1 MSDPRSQT
9 LFLDSIIEYLPAMI
23 FVKDA
28 RDLRFERFNRAG
40 EELLG
45 LSREQLIGRTDYDF
59 FPKEQADFFVAK
71 DREVLRR
78 KTLEDIPEEPIAT
91 PRGTRWL
98 HTRKIPI
105 LGQDGEPTHLLG
117 VSIDITERKE
127 AEALLRASHADLERK
142 VIERTVELRRTEE
155 QLRHSQKMEAIGRLA
170 GGIAHDFNNLLTVI
184 LGYSSLLLKRLPKE
198 DALRGSVEEVHRAG
212 GRAAELTHQ
221 LLAFSRQQVLTFR
234 VIDPGDVVRGI
245 ERILKRILGEDIEIR
260 IRHGASAARV
270 KADAVQLE
278 QVLMNLVVNARDAMP
293 RGGRLTIE
301 TAVRQV
307 GQPEA
312 GTRLGIR
319 PGTYATLAVSDTGVG
334 MDKAVL
340 GRIFEPFFTTKEK
353 GKGTGLGLSTAF
365 GIVRQSDGAIAV
377 ASEPGKGSTFT
388 IYLPVTEEA
397 EEKAPAS
404 LAVAGEARGT
414 ETILLVEDEDQVRAM
429 TGNILAERG
438 YRVIS
443 TARASAAMAEAQSFE
458 GPIHLLLTDVIMPE
472 TGGRLLAQEL
482 LSIRPDMR
490 VLFMSGY
497 TDDAMV
503 RYGVLES
510 GLAFLQKPF
519 TPEDLAR
526 RVRETLD
533 TPAGEGKG
541 GGS

>member
-1 MSDPRSQT
+1 MDSRSLT
-9 LFLDSIIEYLPAMI
+9 LFLDSIIEHLPAMI

-45 LSREQLIGRTDYDF
+45 LSREALIGKTDYDF

-105 LGQDGEPTHLLG
+105 LGPDGEPTHLLG
-117 VSIDITERKE
+117 VSIDITDRKE
-127 AEALLRASHADLERK
+127 AEAALRASHADLERK
-142 VIERTVELRRTEE
+142 VVERTTELRRTEE
-155 QLRHSQKMEAIGRLA
+155 QLRQSQKMEAIGRLA

-184 LGYSSLLLKRLPKE
+184 LGYSSLVLKKLPKE

-221 LLAFSRQQVLTFR
+221 LLAFSRQQVLQFR
-234 VIDPGDVVRGI
+234 VIELGEVVRGI
-245 ERILKRILGEDIEIR
+245 ERILKRILGEDVEIR
-260 IRHGASAARV
+260 IRHGAVAARV
-270 KADAVQLE
+270 KADPVQLE

-293 RGGRLTIE
+293 RGGRLAIE
-301 TAVRQV
+301 TAVAELRE
-307 GQPEA
+307 PEA
-312 GTRLGIR
+312 GALGVR
-319 PGTYATLAVSDTGVG
+319 PGPYVALSVADTGIG

-365 GIVRQSDGAIAV
+365 GIVRQTGGAIAV
-377 ASEPGKGSTFT
+377 SSEPGRGSTFT
-388 IYLPVTEEA
+388 VYLPLTQEA
-397 EEKAPAS
+397 EAKAPQPQAG
-404 LAVAGEARGT
+404 AVEARGT
-414 ETILLVEDEDQVRAM
+414 ETILLVEDEEQVRGM
-429 TGNILAERG
+429 TARILEERG

-443 TARASAAMAEAQSFE
+443 TRRASEAMAQAAAEK
-458 GPIHLLLTDVIMPE
+458 GTIHLLLTDVIMPE
-472 TGGRLLAQEL
+472 TGGRLLAEEMI
-482 LSIRPDMR
+482 SMRPDLR

-533 TPAGEGKG
+533 APARERKRGT
-541 GGS
+541 S